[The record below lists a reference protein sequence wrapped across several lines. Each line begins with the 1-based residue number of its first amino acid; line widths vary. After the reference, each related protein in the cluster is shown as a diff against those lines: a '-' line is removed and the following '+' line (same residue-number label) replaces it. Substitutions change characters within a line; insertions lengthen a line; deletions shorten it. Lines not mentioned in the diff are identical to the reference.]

1 MVNPP
6 KDIWNGAT
14 TNREWFCFRVKEF
27 FCYVNRFHVWMSSDI
42 FCYKLATR
50 VFSTTSSVYKIY
62 KLIAAAN
69 NISKLKYSKHKLEWI
84 LLCKKSRGRSFKQ
97 FRWLENFISS
107 STQKEHCVH
116 HKYCKTNAQHGH
128 CLYVLR
134 MALIPLDIS
143 CVQIYENEFLVVQI
157 S

>member
-1 MVNPP
+1 MN
-6 KDIWNGAT
+6 
-14 TNREWFCFRVKEF
+14 EF
-27 FCYVNRFHVWMSSDI
+27 WY

-116 HKYCKTNAQHGH
+116 HKYCKTNAQHW
-128 CLYVLR
+128 
-134 MALIPLDIS
+134 ALSICFTNGINTLG
-143 CVQIYENEFLVVQI
+143 YFLCPNI
-157 S
+157 REWIFGCTNIIKHLCYLLTRLH